1 LPTIPLHP
9 SNRSNPQPGVPPGN
23 DFPERYA
30 YFADTLQKASQLICF
45 GIRNAIS
52 MASLTPERNPSGE
65 ALTFCSMN
73 TFCEPCTLYVKTI
86 AFQYLIH
93 FALHLPGSFI
103 QAQHPPLRR
112 RNHLLPCLTCFS
124 RDCPCLCTLP
134 GLIPCKAAHAKP
146 TGNNGTAGFTETPAP
161 QRRSASIRSF
171 NTS

>member
-1 LPTIPLHP
+1 VKIFSLEGGCQQIPLHP

-73 TFCEPCTLYVKTI
+73 TFVN
-86 AFQYLIH
+86 
-93 FALHLPGSFI
+93 
-103 QAQHPPLRR
+103 R
-112 RNHLLPCLTCFS
+112 
-124 RDCPCLCTLP
+124 
-134 GLIPCKAAHAKP
+134 
-146 TGNNGTAGFTETPAP
+146 TPYTSK
-161 QRRSASIRSF
+161 RSLF
-171 NTS
+171 NT